1 MARNMIFLF
10 AVIALV
16 TVSLVAAV
24 IQMTSHTPTA
34 GVYSNNT
41 TSANQTGQ
49 MINTMNNMAP
59 NLMIPAIFVSLA
71 LVLIGVLFLF
81 KRR

>member
-1 MARNMIFLF
+1 MFFIFGVIVLV
-10 AVIALV
+10 AV
-16 TVSLVAAV
+16 SMVAAV
-24 IQMTSHTPTA
+24 IQMNSHTPTT
-34 GVYSNNT
+34 GIYSNNT

-49 MINTMNNMAP
+49 MIYTLTNMAP
-59 NLMIPAIFVSLA
+59 NLLVPAIFVSLA

>member
-1 MARNMIFLF
+1 MIFIF
-10 AVIALV
+10 AVIVLV
-16 TVSLVAAV
+16 AVSLVAAV
-24 IQMTSHTPTA
+24 VQMNSHTPVV

-41 TSANQTGQ
+41 TAPNQTGQ